1 MELTFKEFLRGGK
14 EQLSA
19 AGFQEVEAEHLLAYT
34 LGLTRMDLHNPL
46 TVENALAAIGDMSVV
61 EETFWKL
68 LDRRCA
74 HEPLQYLTGVA
85 YFRHLEIKVGP
96 GVLVPRPESELLVES
111 VLTHI
116 DRMNKEKLMS
126 AVSVVDL
133 GAGSGALAL
142 AVATE
147 APNTHVIAV
156 EQSAQAIYWLKENVS
171 FIDEKVRIVES
182 DVSSALEGVKCDVV
196 IANPPYIPDGQELPE
211 DVREH
216 EPAIALFGGADGMK
230 APRLFIA
237 AAARLLKPGGF
248 LALEHHENQGLEIAA
263 VLGVDFE
270 DIALH
275 QDLTGRPRF
284 TTAVRR

>member
-14 EQLSA
+14 QQLAA
-19 AGFQEVEAEHLLAYT
+19 AGFAEVEAEHLLAHT

-46 TVENALAAIGDMSVV
+46 TVENALTAIGDIAIV

-74 HEPLQYLTGVA
+74 NEPLQYLTGVA

-116 DRMNKEKLMS
+116 EKLS
-126 AVSVVDL
+126 GAISVVDL

-142 AVATE
+142 AIATE

-156 EQSAQAIYWLKENVS
+156 EKSAEAIYWLKENVS

-182 DVSSALEGVKCDVV
+182 DVSTALDGVKCDVV
-196 IANPPYIPDGQELPE
+196 IANPPYIADGQELPA
-211 DVREH
+211 DVRDH

-237 AAARLLKPGGF
+237 ASARLLKPGGF
-248 LALEHHENQGLEIAA
+248 LAIEHHEEQGDEIAA
-263 VLGVDFE
+263 VLNLDFQG
-270 DIALH
+270 IILH
-275 QDLTGRPRF
+275 QDLTRRPRF

>member
-14 EQLSA
+14 EQLAA
-19 AGFQEVEAEHLLAYT
+19 AGFPEVEAEILLAHT
-34 LGLTRMDLHNPL
+34 LGISRMDLHNPL
-46 TVENALAAIGDMSVV
+46 TVENALTAIGDMTVV

-116 DRMNKEKLMS
+116 EKLS
-126 AVSVVDL
+126 GAVSVIDL
-133 GAGSGALAL
+133 GSGSGALAL
-142 AVATE
+142 AIATE
-147 APNTHVIAV
+147 APQTHVIAV
-156 EQSAQAIYWLKENVS
+156 EKSPNAIYWLKENVS

-182 DVSSALEGVKCDVV
+182 DVSTALEGVKCDVV
-196 IANPPYIPDGQELPE
+196 IANPPYVPDSQELPK
-211 DVREH
+211 DVAEH
-216 EPAIALFGGADGMK
+216 EPAIALFGGVNGMK
-230 APRLFIA
+230 IPRLFISA
-237 AAARLLKPGGF
+237 ASRLLKAGGF
-248 LALEHHENQGLEIAA
+248 LAIEHHEDQGPEIAG
-263 VLGVDFE
+263 VLISDFT
-270 DIALH
+270 DILLH

>member
-19 AGFQEVEAEHLLAYT
+19 AGFAEVEAEHLLAHT
-34 LGLTRMDLHNPL
+34 LGITRMDLHNPL
-46 TVENALAAIGDMSVV
+46 TVENALTAIGDIAIV

-74 HEPLQYLTGVA
+74 NEPLQYLTGVA

-116 DRMNKEKLMS
+116 EKLS
-126 AVSVVDL
+126 GAVSVVDL

-142 AVATE
+142 AIATE

-156 EQSAQAIYWLKENVS
+156 EKSAEAIYWLKENIS

-182 DVSSALEGVKCDVV
+182 DVSTALDGVKCDVV
-196 IANPPYIPDGQELPE
+196 IANPPYIADGQELPA
-211 DVREH
+211 DVRDH

-237 AAARLLKPGGF
+237 ASARLLKPGGF
-248 LALEHHENQGLEIAA
+248 LAIEHHESQGDEIAA
-263 VLGVDFE
+263 VLNIDFQ
-270 DIALH
+270 DILLH

-284 TTAVRR
+284 TTAGRR

>member
-14 EQLSA
+14 EQLA
-19 AGFQEVEAEHLLAYT
+19 NAGFAEVEAEHLLAHT
-34 LGLTRMDLHNPL
+34 LGISRMDLHNPL
-46 TVENALAAIGDMSVV
+46 TVENALAAIGDMTVV

-116 DRMNKEKLMS
+116 EKLS
-126 AVSVVDL
+126 GAVSVVDL
-133 GAGSGALAL
+133 GSGSGALAL
-142 AVATE
+142 AIATE
-147 APNTHVIAV
+147 APQTRVIAV
-156 EQSAQAIYWLKENVS
+156 EKSPEAIHWLKENVA
-171 FIDEKVRIVES
+171 FIDEKVRILES
-182 DVSSALEGVKCDVV
+182 DVATALEGVKCDVV
-196 IANPPYIPDGQELPE
+196 IANPPYVPDSQELPR
-211 DVREH
+211 DVADH
-216 EPAIALFGGADGMK
+216 EPAIALFGGVDGMK
-230 APRLFIA
+230 SPRLFISTA
-237 AAARLLKPGGF
+237 SRLLKSGGF
-248 LALEHHENQGLEIAA
+248 LAIEHHEEQGASIAD
-263 VLGVDFE
+263 VLSEDFI
-270 DIALH
+270 DILLH